1 MLSHLGR
8 EKDKKSTLISTI
20 QHTTG
25 TPSQSNEERTGNEV
39 MWIGKEEMK
48 LFLFADDIMMYVENP
63 KESLKKKANPRS
75 SK

>member
-1 MLSHLGR
+1 
-8 EKDKKSTLISTI
+8 
-20 QHTTG
+20 
-25 TPSQSNEERTGNEV
+25 

-75 SK
+75 SKWLQQTLTKTVTETKEALHDEKGTIYSIQDMEAI